1 MRVNPAQDFL
11 QNINVIQMIL
21 PLMYNIVKRFI
32 YTIPGLLFLLTTIQN
47 LASCNAGILKHERE
61 LCAGNTNIFL
71 SQLFFP
77 PVSFYLYETIVLINS
92 A

>member
-1 MRVNPAQDFL
+1 
-11 QNINVIQMIL
+11 
-21 PLMYNIVKRFI
+21 MYNIVKRFI
-32 YTIPGLLFLLTTIQN
+32 YTIPELLFLLTTIQN

-71 SQLFFP
+71 FP
-77 PVSFYLYETIVLINS
+77 LIFPSASFCLYGTIVLINS